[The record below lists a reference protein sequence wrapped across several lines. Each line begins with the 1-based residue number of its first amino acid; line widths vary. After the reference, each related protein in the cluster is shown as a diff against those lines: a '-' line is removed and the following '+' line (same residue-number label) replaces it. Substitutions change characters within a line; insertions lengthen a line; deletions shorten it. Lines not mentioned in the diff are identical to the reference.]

1 MLLETNDSSSLPLIR
16 DAAVAGLHIVDEVL
30 DWSSL
35 LRKKPTNEKFCL
47 SDVKTKS
54 TVLVST
60 LLKRKDVNLVWKMPS
75 VVRNKTNKKLSFLF
89 FFFLTKKKRILR

>member
-1 MLLETNDSSSLPLIR
+1 MLIDYVLETNDSSSLPLIR

-35 LRKKPTNEKFCL
+35 LRKKPTSEKFCL

-75 VVRNKTNKKLSFLF
+75 IVKTKQKLSFF
-89 FFFLTKKKRILR
+89 FKEI